1 MRPFRTA
8 AAVTV
13 LATAL
18 TLTACGASG
27 TSAGG
32 AGQQSVTE
40 ANGVSFN
47 LTANQHRYTAPE
59 DPKLAAEVPAAI
71 RARGTL
77 EVVDSAQ
84 GAAPLSF
91 FATDN
96 RTVIGVEPDLA
107 SAVADV
113 LGLKVQFHPVDWA
126 QIFVGLDSG
135 KYDVGFS
142 NITDTELRKQKYD
155 FATYRKDNI
164 AFEAR
169 KGTTWRINGP
179 KDVAGK
185 TIAVSSGT
193 TQEKILLDW
202 SHQDVA
208 AGLKPVDVKY
218 YSTDS
223 DTYLALQSGR
233 IDAYLG
239 PNPTAQYHAAV
250 SGQTEVVGVVSGAGE
265 ALQGLIGATTKKDSG
280 LVTPLADAID
290 ELIADGTYGKILV
303 RWGLTSEALTSS
315 RINPPGLPLS
325 NS

>member
-8 AAVTV
+8 AAATV
-13 LATAL
+13 LASAL
-18 TLTACGASG
+18 TLTACSASG

-32 AGQQSVTE
+32 AGPQSVTE

-47 LTANQHRYTAPE
+47 LTPDQHRYTAPE
-59 DPKLAAEVPAAI
+59 DPRIAAEVPAAI
-71 RARGTL
+71 RNRGTL
-77 EVVDSAQ
+77 DVVDSAQ

-179 KDVAGK
+179 KDVAGR

-202 SHQDVA
+202 SHQDAA
-208 AGLKPVDVKY
+208 AGLKPVTVKY

-250 SGQTEVVGVVSGAGE
+250 SGQTEIVGVLSGAGE
-265 ALQGLIGATTKKDSG
+265 ALQGLIGATTKKNSG
-280 LVTPLADAID
+280 LVKPLADAID
-290 ELIADGTYGKILV
+290 QLIADGTYGKILA
-303 RWGLTSEALTSS
+303 RWGLTSEALPSS
-315 RINPPGLPLS
+315 GINPPGLPLS